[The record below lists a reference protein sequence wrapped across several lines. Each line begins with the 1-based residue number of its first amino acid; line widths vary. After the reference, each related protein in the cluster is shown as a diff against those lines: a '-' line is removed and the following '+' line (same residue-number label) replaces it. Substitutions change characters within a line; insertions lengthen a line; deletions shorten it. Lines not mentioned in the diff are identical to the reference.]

1 MTRFPKSFSSLAA
14 AASAQAAPN
23 NRGPRRKV
31 IHQAWGRS
39 ESNASTLFLCPDK
52 RRRANLRAHLRKA
65 LAITPDPDLHNRENA
80 AMMTQFPPVECFPD
94 GGAVEMSSRIPVAL
108 GTKRGLNAF
117 VFCAALLLGF
127 VASMQ
132 AQCPLQELDPD
143 APPKPPSPHAADEAL
158 LPENGHL
165 SNTTYTSDYFGFAF
179 DLPIAAQGHLLMLP
193 LMPERQHA
201 LLALQFEN
209 ASHAGTITITA
220 IEPRPGLEAPTP
232 EQQQQEFNNWA
243 SSGSQPGRVL
253 RYPVPDYMLR
263 TTGRFYSSVR
273 HKGENYAALYWTRIK
288 NYNLKILVASNDQ
301 DFLRKSKHAI
311 NAAHFYCTQDD
322 GTLTTADGK
331 PVKPEGDPYTGP
343 TVPTALAYEAVKA
356 KPALESIPP
365 GGVSGAVYRNPD
377 LGLQYQFPKGW
388 DVFPAEA
395 NDDPPHDAIAL
406 REHEFLHA
414 CSKTLLRIAPPGPS
428 GAAGQ
433 LARPT
438 ITLRALDPSCLV
450 MRIPSSLTDKN
461 AMDNV
466 LASLEVLSEFG
477 EIGSDE
483 LVSISDHLFMVFHG
497 TIASHA
503 SNDELSQR
511 WSQVIYA
518 TLHHK
523 VLFVWSLMAPNSA
536 DLNAMPTTGITLDG
550 AQSIDLR
557 ASLTAKR

>member
-1 MTRFPKSFSSLAA
+1 MRARSSGVSCAPGFPESRLEKSRFQFNSKPFSKTSPGKRKTALGRGTLWVGSGFPTRALGLRQENRQADFSI
-14 AASAQAAPN
+14 
-23 NRGPRRKV
+23 V
-31 IHQAWGRS
+31 
-39 ESNASTLFLCPDK
+39 D
-52 RRRANLRAHLRKA
+52 
-65 LAITPDPDLHNRENA
+65 
-80 AMMTQFPPVECFPD
+80 
-94 GGAVEMSSRIPVAL
+94 GAVTLGVVHGGHFHPARSQFGIGNPHHPVTAVGDGRHEATL
-108 GTKRGLNAF
+108 AF
-117 VFCAALLLGF
+117 GDGVQRHPG
-127 VASMQ
+127 
-132 AQCPLQELDPD
+132 
-143 APPKPPSPHAADEAL
+143 APPKPPTPHAADEAL

-193 LMPERQHA
+193 LMPERQNA

-209 ASHAGTITITA
+209 ASHAGTINITA
-220 IEPRPGLEAPTP
+220 IEPRSGLEALTP
-232 EQQQQEFNNWA
+232 EQQQQEFDNWA
-243 SSGSQPGRVL
+243 SSGSLPGRAL
-253 RYPVPDYMLR
+253 RYPIPDYMLR

-273 HKGENYAALYWTRIK
+273 HKGENYAAFYSTRIK
-288 NYNLKILVASNDQ
+288 NYNLRIQVDSNDQ
-301 DFLRKSKHAI
+301 DFLRKSKRAI

-356 KPALESIPP
+356 KPALEGIPL
-365 GGVSGAVYRNPD
+365 GGVSGAMYRNPD

-414 CSKTLLRIAPPGPS
+414 CSKTLLRIAQPGPS
-428 GAAGQ
+428 GAADQ
-433 LARPT
+433 LGRPT

-523 VLFVWSLMAPNSA
+523 VLFVWSLAAPNSA

>member
-1 MTRFPKSFSSLAA
+1 
-14 AASAQAAPN
+14 
-23 NRGPRRKV
+23 
-31 IHQAWGRS
+31 
-39 ESNASTLFLCPDK
+39 
-52 RRRANLRAHLRKA
+52 
-65 LAITPDPDLHNRENA
+65 
-80 AMMTQFPPVECFPD
+80 MTQFPPVEYFPD

-108 GTKRGLNAF
+108 GTSRGLNAF
-117 VFCAALLLGF
+117 VFTIALLLCL
-127 VASMQ
+127 VATMQ
-132 AQCPLQELDPD
+132 AQCPLLEVDPD
-143 APPKPPSPHAADEAL
+143 APPKPPSPHAASEEL

-193 LMPERQHA
+193 LMPKRQHA

-220 IEPRPGLEAPTP
+220 IEPRSGLEVLTP
-232 EQQQQEFNNWA
+232 EQQQQEFDDWA
-243 SSGSQPGRVL
+243 TSGSLPGRAL
-253 RYPVPDYMLR
+253 RYPVPDYMVR

-301 DFLRKSKHAI
+301 DFLRKSKRAI
-311 NAAHFYCTQDD
+311 NAAHFYCIQDD

-331 PVKPEGDPYTGP
+331 PVKPDGGPYMGP
-343 TVPTALAYEAVKA
+343 TVPTSLASAAVKA
-356 KPALESIPP
+356 KPALESISL
-365 GGVSGAVYRNPD
+365 GGISGAVYRNPD
-377 LGLQYQFPKGW
+377 LGLQYEFPKGW
-388 DVFPAEA
+388 DVFPAEG
-395 NDDPPHDAIAL
+395 NDDPPRDATAL

-414 CSKTLLRIAPPGPS
+414 CSKTLLRIAQHGRS
-428 GAAGQ
+428 GAAQQVAG
-433 LARPT
+433 PT

-461 AMDNV
+461 AVDNIS
-466 LASLEVLSEFG
+466 ASLEVLSEFG

-497 TIASHA
+497 TVASHA
-503 SNDELSQR
+503 SNDQLAQR

>member
-1 MTRFPKSFSSLAA
+1 MEHS
-14 AASAQAAPN
+14 
-23 NRGPRRKV
+23 V
-31 IHQAWGRS
+31 
-39 ESNASTLFLCPDK
+39 
-52 RRRANLRAHLRKA
+52 
-65 LAITPDPDLHNRENA
+65 
-80 AMMTQFPPVECFPD
+80 D
-94 GGAVEMSSRIPVAL
+94 GGSLMSIRIPVTL
-108 GTKRGLNAF
+108 GINRGLNTF
-117 VFCAALLLGF
+117 VFGLALLLCF
-127 VASMQ
+127 AATMQ
-132 AQCPLQELDPD
+132 AQCPAIDPD
-143 APPKPPSPHAADEAL
+143 APPTPPSPNATSEEL

-179 DLPIAAQGHLLMLP
+179 DLPIAAQGHLIMLP

-201 LLALQFEN
+201 LLALGFEN
-209 ASHAGTITITA
+209 GSHSGTITITA
-220 IEPRPGLEAPTP
+220 MEPRPGLEAPTP
-232 EQQQQEFNNWA
+232 QQQQQEFNNWA
-243 SSGSQPGRVL
+243 AAGSPQPGRTL
-253 RYPVPDYMLR
+253 RYPIPDYMLR

-273 HKGENYAALYWTRIK
+273 HKGENYAALYSTRIK
-288 NYNLKILVASNDQ
+288 NYNLKILVASNNQ
-301 DFLRKSKHAI
+301 DFLQKSKHAI
-311 NAAHFYCTQDD
+311 AAAHFYCTQDD

-523 VLFVWSLMAPNSA
+523 VLFVW
-536 DLNAMPTTGITLDG
+536 
-550 AQSIDLR
+550 
-557 ASLTAKR
+557 

>member
-1 MTRFPKSFSSLAA
+1 
-14 AASAQAAPN
+14 
-23 NRGPRRKV
+23 
-31 IHQAWGRS
+31 
-39 ESNASTLFLCPDK
+39 
-52 RRRANLRAHLRKA
+52 
-65 LAITPDPDLHNRENA
+65 
-80 AMMTQFPPVECFPD
+80 
-94 GGAVEMSSRIPVAL
+94 MSIRIPVAL

-117 VFCAALLLGF
+117 VFAMVLLLGF
-127 VASMQ
+127 ATMLQ
-132 AQCPLQELDPD
+132 AQCPLPDPD

-165 SNTTYTSDYFGFAF
+165 SNATYTSDYFGFAF
-179 DLPIAAQGHLLMLP
+179 DLPIAAQGHLIMLP
-193 LMPERQHA
+193 LMPDRQHA

-209 ASHAGTITITA
+209 ATHAGTITITA
-220 IEPRPGLEAPTP
+220 IEPHPGLEALTP
-232 EQQQQEFNNWA
+232 EQQRQQFDDWA
-243 SSGSQPGRVL
+243 SSGSQPGRTL
-253 RYPVPDYMLR
+253 RYPIPDYMVQ

-273 HKGENYAALYWTRIK
+273 HKGQNYAALYWTRIK

-301 DFLRKSKHAI
+301 DFLRKSKRAI

-322 GTLTTADGK
+322 STLTTADGK
-331 PVKPEGDPYTGP
+331 PVKPDGDPYMGP
-343 TVPTALAYEAVKA
+343 TVPTSLATAAVKA
-356 KPALESIPP
+356 KRALESIPL
-365 GGVSGAVYRNPD
+365 GGISGAVYRNPD
-377 LGLQYQFPKGW
+377 LGLQYEFPKSW
-388 DVFPAEA
+388 DVSPPEA
-395 NDDPPHDAIAL
+395 GDDPPRDAVAL

-414 CSKTLLRIAPPGPS
+414 CSKTLLRIAQPGPS

-433 LARPT
+433 AARPT

-450 MRIPSSLTDKN
+450 MRIPSSLSDKDVV
-461 AMDNV
+461 DNIS
-466 LASLEVLSEFG
+466 ASLEVLSEFG
-477 EIGSDE
+477 EIASDE

-497 TIASHA
+497 TVASHA
-503 SNDELSQR
+503 SNDELAQR

>member
-1 MTRFPKSFSSLAA
+1 
-14 AASAQAAPN
+14 
-23 NRGPRRKV
+23 
-31 IHQAWGRS
+31 
-39 ESNASTLFLCPDK
+39 
-52 RRRANLRAHLRKA
+52 
-65 LAITPDPDLHNRENA
+65 
-80 AMMTQFPPVECFPD
+80 MTQFPPVEYFPD

-108 GTKRGLNAF
+108 GTSRGLNAF
-117 VFCAALLLGF
+117 VFTIALLLCL
-127 VASMQ
+127 VATMQ
-132 AQCPLQELDPD
+132 AQCPLLEVDPD
-143 APPKPPSPHAADEAL
+143 APPKPPSPHAASEEL

-220 IEPRPGLEAPTP
+220 IEPRSGLEVLTP
-232 EQQQQEFNNWA
+232 EQQQQEFDNWA
-243 SSGSQPGRVL
+243 ASGSQPGRTL
-253 RYPVPDYMLR
+253 RYPVPDYMVR

-301 DFLRKSKHAI
+301 DFLRKSKRAI
-311 NAAHFYCTQDD
+311 NAAHFYCIQDD

-331 PVKPEGDPYTGP
+331 PVKPDGGPYMGP
-343 TVPTALAYEAVKA
+343 TVPTSLASAAVKA
-356 KPALESIPP
+356 KPALESISL
-365 GGVSGAVYRNPD
+365 GGISGAVYRNPD
-377 LGLQYQFPKGW
+377 LGLQYEFPKGW
-388 DVFPAEA
+388 DVFPAEG
-395 NDDPPHDAIAL
+395 NDDPPRDATAL

-414 CSKTLLRIAPPGPS
+414 CSKTLLRIAQHGRS
-428 GAAGQ
+428 GAAQQVAG
-433 LARPT
+433 PT

-461 AMDNV
+461 AVDNIS
-466 LASLEVLSEFG
+466 ASLEVLSEFG

-497 TIASHA
+497 TVASYA
-503 SNDELSQR
+503 SNDQLAQR